1 MVNRRRFAGLMLG
14 ASLAHAQD
22 PPKEHHLEVGGA
34 RIDVTLDPSDFD
46 LPPDALL
53 SWVKESARAVSG
65 YYEKFPVSHARIHVV
80 QGRRAGVGGGRTFG
94 EGGART
100 RISVGQHATV
110 AELKEDWV
118 MTHEMVHYGFPSM
131 EERHHW
137 IEEGSAT
144 YVEPIAR
151 ARIGQLTPQRVWG
164 DMIRDM
170 PQGLPQSGDEGLDNT
185 HTWGRTYWGGAIF
198 CLRADVGIRKHS
210 GNQKGLEHAL
220 RAINRAGGMIEVDW
234 PLEKALKIGDQAT
247 GGTVLTDLYREMGPN
262 PSPVDLPDL
271 WKQLGVNRNGR
282 EVTFDD
288 HAPLAAI
295 RAAIFQA

>member
-1 MVNRRRFAGLMLG
+1 MNRRRFAGLMLG
-14 ASLAHAQD
+14 ASLAHGQD
-22 PPKEHHLEVGGA
+22 QPEEHILEAGGA
-34 RIDVTLDPSDFD
+34 RIEVSFHPADFD
-46 LPPDALL
+46 LPPATLL

-65 YYEKFPVSHARIHVV
+65 YLEKFPVSHARIHIV
-80 QGRRAGVGGGRTFG
+80 QSRRAGVGSGRTFG

-100 RISVGQHATV
+100 RISIGQHTTT
-110 AELKEDWV
+110 AELQEDWM
-118 MTHEMVHYGFPSM
+118 MTHEMVHYGFPSV

-151 ARIGQLTPQRVWG
+151 ARIGQLTPARVWG

-170 PQGLPQSGDEGLDNT
+170 PQGLPQARDPGLDNT
-185 HTWGRTYWGGAIF
+185 RTWGRTYWGGAIF
-198 CLRADVGIRKHS
+198 CLLADVGIRKHS

-220 RAINRAGGMIEVDW
+220 RAINGAGGTIEVDW

-247 GGTVLTDLYREMGPN
+247 GGTVLMDLYREMGQN

-271 WKQLGVNRNGR
+271 WKQLGVSRSGP
-282 EVTFDD
+282 EVAFDD
-288 HAPLAAI
+288 QAPLAAI
-295 RAAIFQA
+295 RSAMFQA

>member
-1 MVNRRRFAGLMLG
+1 MNRRRFAGLILG
-14 ASLAHAQD
+14 ASLARAQD
-22 PPKEHHLEVGGA
+22 SPEEHRVEVGGA
-34 RIDVTLDPSDFD
+34 QIEVSFRAADFD

-53 SWVKESARAVSG
+53 NWVKESARAVSG
-65 YYEKFPVSHARIHVV
+65 YFETFPVSHARIHIV
-80 QGRRAGVGGGRTFG
+80 QGRRAGVGSGRTFG

-100 RISVGQHATV
+100 RISIGQHCTIAD
-110 AELKEDWV
+110 LKEDWM

-170 PQGLPQSGDEGLDNT
+170 PQGLPQAGDQGLDNT

-198 CLRADVGIRKHS
+198 CLLADVGIRKHS

-220 RAINRAGGMIEVDW
+220 RAIHRAGGNIEVDW

-247 GGTVLTDLYREMGPN
+247 NGTVLMDLYREMGPKAT
-262 PSPVDLPDL
+262 PVDLSDL
-271 WKQLGVNRNGR
+271 WKQLGVSRSGR

-288 HAPLAAI
+288 RAPLAAV
-295 RAAIFQA
+295 RAAMFQP